1 MRSSNLMVRAVVALA
16 LSATAAFA
24 QKSDADLERLSRA
37 GGARTVGPD
46 SAKVMILEFLD
57 FECPVCAAF
66 HKERSDSLKKALG
79 SDVRMVYVN
88 FPLTQHMFSL
98 HSAEAATCA
107 GAVGGRD
114 GFTKVSDALYRQQNE
129 WAEAPDPG
137 RIFTRMAQQA
147 GIDTAAFSDCRAR
160 DLVAPLLL
168 SDIETAAKFGIRGT
182 PTFVVLA
189 AGAKSADEAQSTS
202 GNVPMSQL
210 IEMIAKARASAK

>member
-1 MRSSNLMVRAVVALA
+1 MRAFIALA
-16 LSATAAFA
+16 FSGGALLA

-37 GGARTVGPD
+37 GTARTVGPD
-46 SAKVMILEFLD
+46 SAKVMVLEFLD

-66 HKERSDSLKKALG
+66 HVQRSDSLKKALG
-79 SDVRMVYVN
+79 TDVRMVYVN

-114 GFTKVSDALYRQQNE
+114 GFTKVADALYRQQKE
-129 WAEAPDPG
+129 WAESANPG
-137 RIFTRMAQQA
+137 RLFMRMAQQA
-147 GIDTAAFSDCRAR
+147 GLDTVAFADCTGR

-182 PTFVVLA
+182 PTFIVLA
-189 AGAKSADEAQSTS
+189 EGAKSADEAQAAS
-202 GNVPMSQL
+202 GNVAMSQL
-210 IEMIAKARASAK
+210 LAMIAKARSAAK